1 MKYFNVKRSD
11 GVETIDEI
19 DKSEFPT
26 LKAYRLEVL
35 NRLECYRSIGE
46 NIYLSQRCTKNWK
59 DRQQRKVI

>member
-26 LKAYRLEVL
+26 LKAYRCEVL
-35 NRLECYRSIGE
+35 NRSECYRSIGE
-46 NIYLSQRCTKNWK
+46 NIYLSQRCTKN
-59 DRQQRKVI
+59 

>member
-1 MKYFNVKRSD
+1 MKYFNVKRS

-35 NRLECYRSIGE
+35 NRSECYRSIGE

-59 DRQQRKVI
+59 DRQRRKVI